1 MGVVQTRAARAAN
14 AESAGDATAPKAFAF
29 ATLPGDVQCAV
40 LAGMPAS
47 DLRRMSLSCKAIRAR
62 IRSPAFAK
70 ARAATMDCA
79 RALVAV
85 DVVMPGIVRDRECT
99 RVTGAAPDAGLL
111 ISGGGYGPDV
121 QETTACWLLSDGAA
135 RRCAPMPGDRTF
147 YSGCAWLGEEMV
159 VIGGQMRD
167 DGGYDRDD
175 VDTDETAE
183 VWAYHPGRDAW
194 RELAP
199 LPIFGGLGTC
209 ACGVVAGRLVVCGGA
224 GTDIGLLINDVAHA
238 YDADRDAWQRIE
250 DMPGGGRYG
259 IACAVHDGKLL
270 VAGGRAPYGERLDEL
285 YIYDGTTWT
294 QGPNMPRGGSHN
306 RGVVLDGKFYVM
318 GGFWEADNS
327 RGVLVYD
334 IRDGTWEDG
343 PRLNLCIGPIGGA
356 VAYDGMIVVLPSRRT
371 GADYAERARV
381 QDHIHGGR
389 REEERLYAW
398 WPALGAGIGHSWV
411 ELYDIPAPIHPSTAP
426 VFCAVDGGKAMPPT
440 LLL

>member
-1 MGVVQTRAARAAN
+1 
-14 AESAGDATAPKAFAF
+14 
-29 ATLPGDVQCAV
+29 
-40 LAGMPAS
+40 
-47 DLRRMSLSCKAIRAR
+47 MSLSCKAIRAR

-70 ARAATMDCA
+70 TRAATMDCA

-111 ISGGGYGPDV
+111 VSGGGYGPDV

-199 LPIFGGLGTC
+199 LPIYGGLGTC

-343 PRLNLCIGPIGGA
+343 PRLNMCIGPIGGA

-371 GADYAERARV
+371 GADYAEESKIAE
-381 QDHIHGGR
+381 D
-389 REEERLYAW
+389 RLYAW

-426 VFCAVDGGKAMPPT
+426 VFCAVDGGKAMPPA

>member
-1 MGVVQTRAARAAN
+1 MLSFMRLSKAPMGIVQTRASRAAK
-14 AESAGDATAPKAFAF
+14 AGSASDATSPKAFAF

-47 DLRRMSLSCKAIRAR
+47 DLRRISLSCKAIRAR

-70 ARAATMDCA
+70 TRAATMDCA

-85 DVVMPGIVRDRECT
+85 DVVMPGIARDRECT
-99 RVTGAAPDAGLL
+99 RVTGTAPDAGLL
-111 ISGGGYGPDV
+111 ISGGYAGPDV

-135 RRCAPMPGDRTF
+135 RRCAPMPGDRTVS
-147 YSGCAWLGEEMV
+147 SGCAWLGEEMV
-159 VIGGQMRD
+159 VIGGQT
-167 DGGYDRDD
+167 RDD
-175 VDTDETAE
+175 VEIDETAE

-199 LPIFGGLGTC
+199 LPLYGGLGYC
-209 ACGVVAGRLVVCGGA
+209 ACGVVAGRLVVCGGV
-224 GTDIGLLINDVAHA
+224 GKWINDAAHA
-238 YDADRDAWQRIE
+238 YDADRDAWEQIE
-250 DMPGGGRYG
+250 NMPGGGRYG

-270 VAGGRAPYGERLDEL
+270 VAGGRRPYGTRSDEL

-294 QGPNMPRGGSHN
+294 RGPNMPQRGSHN

-318 GGFWEADNS
+318 GGFWEANNS
-327 RGVLVYD
+327 RGVFVYD

-343 PRLNLCIGPIGGA
+343 PWLNLCIGPIGGA
-356 VAYDGMIVVLPSRRT
+356 VSYDGMIVVLPSRRT
-371 GADYAERARV
+371 SAEHEERSRV
-381 QDHIHGGR
+381 QHRLYGAR
-389 REEERLYAW
+389 REEDRLYAW

-411 ELYDIPAPIHPSTAP
+411 EFYDIPEPIHALTAP

>member
-1 MGVVQTRAARAAN
+1 MGDETRASRAVN
-14 AESAGDATAPKAFAF
+14 AGSAGDATSPKTFAF

-40 LAGMPAS
+40 LAGLPAS
-47 DLRRMSLSCKAIRAR
+47 DLRRISLSCKAIRAR

-85 DVVMPGIVRDRECT
+85 DGRARDRWCT

-111 ISGGGYGPDV
+111 ISGGYAGPDV

-159 VIGGQMRD
+159 VIGGQTRD

-199 LPIFGGLGTC
+199 LPIYGGLGTC

-371 GADYAERARV
+371 GAHYAERARV
-381 QDHIHGGR
+381 QDHIHGAGGR
-389 REEERLYAW
+389 REEDRLYAW
-398 WPALGAGIGHSWV
+398 WPARGTGFGQSWV
-411 ELYDIPAPIHPSTAP
+411 ELYDIPEPIHALTAP